1 MGRDNSGMSYSLF
14 RPILFALD
22 PERAH
27 HAAFA
32 ALDVQATLGLARV
45 WAGYLPVAKPVTVM
59 GLNFSNPV
67 GLAAGL
73 DKDAKHLRGL
83 AQLGFGFIE
92 VGTLT
97 PKPQAG
103 NPTPRMFRLV
113 KHEALI
119 NRLGFNNGGVE
130 AAVKRLIARDTVVPV
145 GVNIGKNAV
154 TPIENAVD
162 DYVMAL
168 RAVYATADYIAIN
181 ISSPNTKNLR
191 DLQAPDSVAAL
202 VSTLTK
208 EGEKLARAHGKR
220 KPVAVKIAPDLD
232 DAIINDVVAA
242 IIDAG
247 ADAIISSNTTISR
260 DNVAS
265 HRFASETGGL
275 SGAPLTARAD
285 AVLGK
290 VVKAAAGRVPIIG
303 VGGIMSVADARRKLD
318 IGASLIQIYTGM
330 LYRGPGFVGEL
341 VRGLASNN

>member
-1 MGRDNSGMSYSLF
+1 MSYSLF

-32 ALDVQATLGLARV
+32 ALDAQATLGLARV
-45 WAGYLPVAKPVTVM
+45 WAGRLPPPSPVTVM
-59 GLNFSNPV
+59 GLSFPNRV

-92 VGTLT
+92 IGTLT
-97 PKPQAG
+97 PKPQSG
-103 NPTPRMFRLV
+103 NPQPRMFRLPE
-113 KHEALI
+113 HEGLI
-119 NRLGFNNGGVE
+119 NRLGFNNGGV
-130 AAVKRLIARDTVVPV
+130 ADAVKRLVARDIGVPV
-145 GVNIGKNAV
+145 GVNIGKNAA
-154 TPIENAVD
+154 TAIENAVD
-162 DYVMAL
+162 DYLIAL

-191 DLQAPDSVAAL
+191 DLQAPDSVASL
-202 VSTLTK
+202 VASIVR
-208 EGEKLARAHGKR
+208 EGEVLARAQSKR
-220 KPVAVKIAPDLD
+220 KPIAVKIAPDID
-232 DAIINDVVAA
+232 DAMVGDVVSA

-247 ADAIISSNTTISR
+247 ADAIISSNTTVSR
-260 DNVAS
+260 DGVGSNAY
-265 HRFASETGGL
+265 AGEAGGL

-285 AVLGK
+285 AMLAK
-290 VVKAAAGRVPIIG
+290 VVKTSAGRVPIIG
-303 VGGIMSVADARRKLD
+303 VGGIMSVADAKRKLD

-341 VRGLASNN
+341 VRGLNPDTSSRG

>member
-1 MGRDNSGMSYSLF
+1 MAYSLF

-32 ALDVQATLGLARV
+32 ALDAQAALGLTRV
-45 WAGYLPVAKPVTVM
+45 WAGQLPVGKPVKVM
-59 GLNFSNPV
+59 GLSFPNRV

-83 AQLGFGFIE
+83 SQLGFGFIE
-92 VGTLT
+92 IGTLT
-97 PKPQAG
+97 PKPQPG
-103 NPTPRMFRLV
+103 NAAPRMFRLPE
-113 KHEALI
+113 HEGLI
-119 NRLGFNNGGVE
+119 NRLGFNNGGVAE
-130 AAVKRLIARDTVVPV
+130 AVRRLEARDIQVPV

-162 DYVMAL
+162 DYLIAM

-191 DLQAPDSVAAL
+191 DLQTPDSVAAL
-202 VSTLTK
+202 VARIIREGEALTK
-208 EGEKLARAHGKR
+208 STGKR
-220 KPVAVKIAPDLD
+220 KPIAVKIAPDLD
-232 DAIINDVVAA
+232 DTIVTEVVSA

-260 DNVAS
+260 DTVAG
-265 HRFASETGGL
+265 HAHAAETGGL
-275 SGAPLTARAD
+275 SGAPLTRRAD
-285 AVLGK
+285 AMLVK
-290 VVKAAAGRVPIIG
+290 VVKAAASRVPIIG
-303 VGGIMSVADARRKLD
+303 VGGIMSVADAKRKID

-341 VRGLASNN
+341 VRGLHQK

>member
-1 MGRDNSGMSYSLF
+1 MSYSLF

-32 ALDVQATLGLARV
+32 ALDAQAALGLARV
-45 WAGYLPVAKPVTVM
+45 WAGHLPVTKPIEVM
-59 GLNFSNPV
+59 GMSFSNPV

-92 VGTLT
+92 IGTLT
-97 PKPQAG
+97 PKPQPG

-113 KHEALI
+113 EHEALI

-130 AAVKRLIARDTVVPV
+130 DAVKRLLQRDVKVPV
-145 GVNIGKNAV
+145 GVNIGKNAA
-154 TPIENAVD
+154 TPIDKAAD
-162 DYVMAL
+162 DYLIAM
-168 RAVYATADYIAIN
+168 RAVYATADYVTVN

-208 EGEKLARAHGKR
+208 EGEKLAKSHGKR

-260 DNVAS
+260 DNKVS
-265 HRFASETGGL
+265 GHRFASEVGGL

-285 AVLGK
+285 AVLGR

-341 VRGLASNN
+341 VRGLNR

>member
-32 ALDVQATLGLARV
+32 ALDAQAALGLARV
-45 WAGYLPVAKPVTVM
+45 WAGYLPVTMPIEVM
-59 GLNFSNPV
+59 GLSFPNPV

-97 PKPQAG
+97 PKPQPG

-113 KHEALI
+113 EHEALI

-130 AAVKRLIARDTVVPV
+130 DAVKRLVRRDVSVPV

-154 TPIENAVD
+154 TPIEKAAD
-162 DYVMAL
+162 DYLIAM
-168 RAVYATADYIAIN
+168 RAVYATADYITVN

-202 VSTLTK
+202 VSTLTR
-208 EGEKLARAHGKR
+208 EGEKLAKSHGKR
-220 KPVAVKIAPDLD
+220 KPIAVKIAPDLD
-232 DAIINDVVAA
+232 DAIIAEVVAA

-260 DNVAS
+260 DGVS
-265 HRFASETGGL
+265 EHRFAREAGGL
-275 SGAPLTARAD
+275 SGSPLTTRAD
-285 AVLGK
+285 AVLAR
-290 VVKAAAGRVPIIG
+290 VVKASAGRVPVIG

-330 LYRGPGFVGEL
+330 LYRGPGFIGDL
-341 VRGLASNN
+341 VRGLNRA

>member
-1 MGRDNSGMSYSLF
+1 MAYSIF

-32 ALDVQATLGLARV
+32 ALDAQAALGLARV
-45 WAGYLPVAKPVTVM
+45 WAGQLPPPKPIQVM
-59 GLNFSNPV
+59 GLSFPNRV

-83 AQLGFGFIE
+83 SQLGFGFIE

-97 PKPQAG
+97 PKPQPG
-103 NPTPRMFRLV
+103 NPMPRMFRLP
-113 KHEALI
+113 EYEGLI
-119 NRLGFNNGGVE
+119 NRLGFNNGGVDE
-130 AAVKRLIARDTVVPV
+130 AVKRLTARDIDIPV

-162 DYVMAL
+162 DYLIAM
-168 RAVYATADYIAIN
+168 RAVYATADYITIN

-202 VSTLTK
+202 VTRIVRES
-208 EGEKLARAHGKR
+208 EKLAKSGGKH
-220 KPVAVKIAPDLD
+220 KPIAVKIAPDLD
-232 DAIINDVVAA
+232 DAVVGDVVSA

-247 ADAIISSNTTISR
+247 ADAIISSNTTVSR
-260 DNVAS
+260 DGVRGHAY
-265 HRFASETGGL
+265 AAEAGGL
-275 SGAPLTARAD
+275 SGAPLTRRAD
-285 AVLGK
+285 AMLAK
-290 VVKAAAGRVPIIG
+290 VVKAAALRVPIIG
-303 VGGIMSVADARRKLD
+303 VGGIMSVADAKRKIE

-341 VRGLASNN
+341 VRGLHQK

>member
-1 MGRDNSGMSYSLF
+1 MAYSLL

-32 ALDVQATLGLARV
+32 ALDAQAALGLARV
-45 WAGYLPVAKPVTVM
+45 WAGQLPVGKPINVM
-59 GLNFSNPV
+59 GLSFANRV

-83 AQLGFGFIE
+83 SQLGFGFIE
-92 VGTLT
+92 IGTLT
-97 PKPQAG
+97 PKPQPG
-103 NPTPRMFRLV
+103 NATPRMFRLPE
-113 KHEALI
+113 HEGLI
-119 NRLGFNNGGVE
+119 NRLGFNNGGVAE
-130 AAVKRLIARDTVVPV
+130 AVRRLEARDVSVPV
-145 GVNIGKNAV
+145 GVNIGKNAA
-154 TPIENAVD
+154 TPIEHAVD
-162 DYVMAL
+162 DYLIAM

-202 VSTLTK
+202 VARIVR
-208 EGEKLARAHGKR
+208 EGEALAKSTGKR
-220 KPVAVKIAPDLD
+220 KPIAVKIAPDLD
-232 DAIINDVVAA
+232 DTMVADVVSA

-260 DNVAS
+260 NTVEGHA
-265 HRFASETGGL
+265 HAAETGGL
-275 SGAPLTARAD
+275 SGAPLTQRAD
-285 AVLGK
+285 AMLIK
-290 VVKAAAGRVPIIG
+290 VVKAAASRVPIIG
-303 VGGIMSVADARRKLD
+303 VGGIMSVADAKRKLD

-341 VRGLASNN
+341 VRGLAQEK

>member
-1 MGRDNSGMSYSLF
+1 MAYSIF

-32 ALDVQATLGLARV
+32 ALDAQAALGLARV
-45 WAGYLPVAKPVTVM
+45 WAGQLPPPKPIQVM
-59 GLNFSNPV
+59 GLSFPNRV

-83 AQLGFGFIE
+83 SQLGFGFIE

-97 PKPQAG
+97 PKPQPG
-103 NPTPRMFRLV
+103 NPMPRMFRLP
-113 KHEALI
+113 EYEGLI
-119 NRLGFNNGGVE
+119 NRLGFNNGGVDE
-130 AAVKRLIARDTVVPV
+130 AVKRLTARDIDVPV

-154 TPIENAVD
+154 TPIQNAVD
-162 DYVMAL
+162 DYLIAM
-168 RAVYATADYIAIN
+168 RAVYATADYITIN

-202 VSTLTK
+202 VTRIVRES
-208 EGEKLARAHGKR
+208 EKLAKSGGKH
-220 KPVAVKIAPDLD
+220 KPIAVKIAPDLD
-232 DAIINDVVAA
+232 DAVVGDVVSA

-247 ADAIISSNTTISR
+247 ADAIISSNTTVSR
-260 DNVAS
+260 DGVRGHAY
-265 HRFASETGGL
+265 AAEAGGL
-275 SGAPLTARAD
+275 SGAPLTRRAD
-285 AVLGK
+285 AMLAK
-290 VVKAAAGRVPIIG
+290 VVKAAALRVPIIG
-303 VGGIMSVADARRKLD
+303 VGGIMSVADAKRKIE

-341 VRGLASNN
+341 VRGLHQK

>member
-1 MGRDNSGMSYSLF
+1 MAYSIF

-32 ALDVQATLGLARV
+32 ALDAQAALGLARV
-45 WAGYLPVAKPVTVM
+45 WAGQLPPPKPIQVM
-59 GLNFSNPV
+59 GLSFPNRV

-83 AQLGFGFIE
+83 SQLGFGFIE

-97 PKPQAG
+97 PKPQPG
-103 NPTPRMFRLV
+103 NPMPRMFRLP
-113 KHEALI
+113 EYEGLI
-119 NRLGFNNGGVE
+119 NRLGFNNGGVDE
-130 AAVKRLIARDTVVPV
+130 AVKRLTARDIDVPV

-162 DYVMAL
+162 DYLIAM

-202 VSTLTK
+202 VARIVRQGEALTQSS
-208 EGEKLARAHGKR
+208 GKR
-220 KPVAVKIAPDLD
+220 KPIAVKIAPDLD
-232 DAIINDVVAA
+232 HAMVGNVVSA

-260 DNVAS
+260 DGVTGHAY
-265 HRFASETGGL
+265 AAEAGGL
-275 SGAPLTARAD
+275 SGAPLTQRAD
-285 AVLGK
+285 AMLAK
-290 VVKAAAGRVPIIG
+290 VVKAAASRVPIIG
-303 VGGIMSVADARRKLD
+303 VGGIMSVADAKRKLD
-318 IGASLIQIYTGM
+318 IGANLIQIYTGM

-341 VRGLASNN
+341 VRGLHQK

>member
-1 MGRDNSGMSYSLF
+1 MAYSIF

-32 ALDVQATLGLARV
+32 ALDAQAALGLARV
-45 WAGYLPVAKPVTVM
+45 WAGQLPPPKPIQVM
-59 GLNFSNPV
+59 GLSFPNRV

-83 AQLGFGFIE
+83 SQLGFGFIE

-97 PKPQAG
+97 PKPQPG
-103 NPTPRMFRLV
+103 NPMPRMFRLP
-113 KHEALI
+113 EYEGLI
-119 NRLGFNNGGVE
+119 NRLGFNNGGVDE
-130 AAVKRLIARDTVVPV
+130 AVKRLTARDIDVPV

-162 DYVMAL
+162 DYLIAM
-168 RAVYATADYIAIN
+168 RAVYATADYITIN

-202 VSTLTK
+202 VTRIVRES
-208 EGEKLARAHGKR
+208 EKLAKSGGKH
-220 KPVAVKIAPDLD
+220 KPIAVKIAPDLD
-232 DAIINDVVAA
+232 DAVVGDVVSA

-247 ADAIISSNTTISR
+247 ADAIISSNTTVSR
-260 DNVAS
+260 DGVRGHAY
-265 HRFASETGGL
+265 AAEAGGL
-275 SGAPLTARAD
+275 SGAPLTRRAD
-285 AVLGK
+285 AMLAK
-290 VVKAAAGRVPIIG
+290 VVKAAALRVPIIG
-303 VGGIMSVADARRKLD
+303 VGGIMSVADAKRKIE

-341 VRGLASNN
+341 VRGLHQK

>member
-1 MGRDNSGMSYSLF
+1 MAYSLF

-32 ALDVQATLGLARV
+32 ALDAQAALGLARV
-45 WAGYLPVAKPVTVM
+45 WAGQLPAPKPIEVM
-59 GLNFSNPV
+59 GLSFPNRV

-83 AQLGFGFIE
+83 SQLGFGFIE

-97 PKPQAG
+97 PKPQPG
-103 NPTPRMFRLV
+103 NPAPRMFRLPE
-113 KHEALI
+113 HEGLI
-119 NRLGFNNGGVE
+119 NRLGFNNGGVDD
-130 AAVKRLIARDTVVPV
+130 AVKRLTARDISVTV

-162 DYVMAL
+162 DYLIAM

-202 VSTLTK
+202 VSRIVR
-208 EGEKLARAHGKR
+208 EGAALAKSGGKR
-220 KPVAVKIAPDLD
+220 KPIAVKIAPDLD
-232 DAIINDVVAA
+232 HAMVGNVVSA

-260 DNVAS
+260 DGVGGHA
-265 HRFASETGGL
+265 HAAETGGL
-275 SGAPLTARAD
+275 SGAPLTQRAD
-285 AVLGK
+285 AMLSK
-290 VVKAAAGRVPIIG
+290 VVKAAASRVPIIG
-303 VGGIMSVADARRKLD
+303 VGGIMSVADAQRKID

-330 LYRGPGFVGEL
+330 LYRGPGFIGEL
-341 VRGLASNN
+341 VRGLAQVK

>member
-1 MGRDNSGMSYSLF
+1 MGKDNSGMAYSLF

-32 ALDVQATLGLARV
+32 ALDAQATLGLARV
-45 WAGYLPVAKPVTVM
+45 WAGQLPAPKPVNVM
-59 GLNFSNPV
+59 GLSFPNRV

-83 AQLGFGFIE
+83 SQLGFGFIE

-97 PKPQAG
+97 PKPQPG
-103 NPTPRMFRLV
+103 NPTPRMFRLPE
-113 KHEALI
+113 HEGLI

-130 AAVKRLIARDTVVPV
+130 DAVKRLTARDISVPV
-145 GVNIGKNAV
+145 GVNIGKNAA

-162 DYVMAL
+162 DYLIAL
-168 RAVYATADYIAIN
+168 RAVYATADYITIN

-202 VSTLTK
+202 VNRIVR
-208 EGEKLARAHGKR
+208 EGEKLTKSGGKR
-220 KPVAVKIAPDLD
+220 KPIAVKIAPDLE
-232 DAIINDVVAA
+232 DATVKDVVSA

-247 ADAIISSNTTISR
+247 ADAIISGNTTISR
-260 DNVAS
+260 DGVTG
-265 HRFASETGGL
+265 HRYANETGGL

-285 AVLGK
+285 AMLTR
-290 VVKAAAGRVPIIG
+290 VVKAAASRVPIIG
-303 VGGIMSVADARRKLD
+303 VGGIMSVADATRKLD

-341 VRGLASNN
+341 VRGLTRT

>member
-1 MGRDNSGMSYSLF
+1 MAYSIF

-32 ALDVQATLGLARV
+32 ALDAQAALGLARV
-45 WAGYLPVAKPVTVM
+45 WAGQLPPPKPIQVM
-59 GLNFSNPV
+59 GLSFPNRV

-83 AQLGFGFIE
+83 SQLGFGFIE

-97 PKPQAG
+97 PKPQPG
-103 NPTPRMFRLV
+103 NPMPRMFRLP
-113 KHEALI
+113 EYEGLI
-119 NRLGFNNGGVE
+119 NRLGFNNGGVDE
-130 AAVKRLIARDTVVPV
+130 AVKRLTARDIDIPV

-154 TPIENAVD
+154 TPIQNAVD
-162 DYVMAL
+162 DYLIAM
-168 RAVYATADYIAIN
+168 RAVYATADYITIN

-202 VSTLTK
+202 VTRIVRES
-208 EGEKLARAHGKR
+208 EKLAKSGGKH
-220 KPVAVKIAPDLD
+220 KPIAVKIAPDLD
-232 DAIINDVVAA
+232 DAVVGDVVSA

-247 ADAIISSNTTISR
+247 ADAIISSNTTVSR
-260 DNVAS
+260 DGVRGHAY
-265 HRFASETGGL
+265 AAEAGGL
-275 SGAPLTARAD
+275 SGAPLTRRAD
-285 AVLGK
+285 AMLAK
-290 VVKAAAGRVPIIG
+290 VMKAAALRVPIIG
-303 VGGIMSVADARRKLD
+303 VGGIMSVADAKRKIE

-341 VRGLASNN
+341 VRGLHQK

>member
-1 MGRDNSGMSYSLF
+1 MAYSLF

-32 ALDVQATLGLARV
+32 ALDAQAALGLARV
-45 WAGYLPVAKPVTVM
+45 WAGQLPAPKPIEVM
-59 GLNFSNPV
+59 GLSFPNRV

-83 AQLGFGFIE
+83 SQLGFGFIE

-97 PKPQAG
+97 PKPQPG
-103 NPTPRMFRLV
+103 NPAPRMFRLPE
-113 KHEALI
+113 HEGLI
-119 NRLGFNNGGVE
+119 NRLGFNNGGVDD
-130 AAVKRLIARDTVVPV
+130 AVKRLTARDISVPV

-162 DYVMAL
+162 DYLIAM

-202 VSTLTK
+202 VSRIVR
-208 EGEKLARAHGKR
+208 EGAALAKSGGKR
-220 KPVAVKIAPDLD
+220 KPIAVKIAPDLD
-232 DAIINDVVAA
+232 HAMVGNVVSA

-260 DNVAS
+260 DGVGGHA
-265 HRFASETGGL
+265 HAAETGGL
-275 SGAPLTARAD
+275 SGAPLTQRAD
-285 AVLGK
+285 AMLSK
-290 VVKAAAGRVPIIG
+290 VVKAAASRVPIIG
-303 VGGIMSVADARRKLD
+303 VGGIMSVADAQRKID

-341 VRGLASNN
+341 VRGLAQVK